1 MTTKLRSSM
10 RGLTVMVGTAVLL
23 SACAPNSVRTPSS
36 AGVKAP
42 LVAAEQETGRYGT
55 LLRLASS
62 TRSAGDPAAA
72 VNMYQQAIALER
84 GRPEAYALLG
94 DTLIELG
101 ANDQAAEVFE
111 QSLKRDGDGLAARLG
126 YARALVALKRPEA
139 AIPHYEAVLRSHD
152 GNLQA
157 HNGLGVAYDL
167 SGQHQAAQKV
177 YRDALAI
184 APDSMLL
191 RNNLGL
197 SLSLAGDHQDAI
209 ELLQVVADEPGAR
222 AQNRQNLALA
232 YGLAGDLA
240 SAERISRLD
249 LDEESVQSNIAYF
262 AALAAIDDRRKRA
275 AALSAQPSNHEA
287 PAEADAASGHRLTA
301 LALGDQGL
309 ELALTPTGR
318 WYVNL
323 GEYANRVQAASAWRQ
338 LRAQHQ
344 DLLSRFDRLAGAEN
358 GRQPLLVGPMATAEK
373 AEGLCGSLADRGQT
387 CRPMAL

>member
-1 MTTKLRSSM
+1 MTIELRSSV
-10 RGLTVMVGTAVLL
+10 RRLTAMIGVAALM
-23 SACAPNSVRTPSS
+23 SACAPNSVRTP
-36 AGVKAP
+36 AGAP
-42 LVAAEQETGRYGT
+42 IAGPLAAAEQETNRYGT

-84 GRPEAYALLG
+84 GRSEAYALLG

-101 ANDQAAEVFE
+101 AYDQAADVFE
-111 QSLKRDGDGLAARLG
+111 QSLERDGDGLAARLG
-126 YARALVALKRPEA
+126 YARVLVALKRPEA
-139 AIPHYEAVLRSHD
+139 AIPHYRAVLATAKD
-152 GNLQA
+152 NLQA
-157 HNGLGVAYDL
+157 YNGLGVAYDL
-167 SGQHQAAQKV
+167 SGQHQAAQDV
-177 YRDALAI
+177 YRDALGI

-197 SLSLAGDHQDAI
+197 SLALAGQHQDAI

-249 LDEESVQSNIAYF
+249 LDEESVRSNIAYF
-262 AALAAIDDRRKRA
+262 TALAAIEDRRKRA
-275 AALSAQPSNHEA
+275 SALSAHPSDHED
-287 PAEADAASGHRLTA
+287 PASPNASGRKLTA
-301 LALGDQGL
+301 LALGGEGL

-323 GEYANRVQAASAWRQ
+323 GEYANRLQAASAWRKLQ
-338 LRAQHQ
+338 TQHG
-344 DLLSRFDRLAGAEN
+344 DLLTQFDRLAGAES

-373 AEGLCGSLADRGQT
+373 AESLCDNLVGRGQA

>member
-1 MTTKLRSSM
+1 MTTEVRSSM
-10 RGLTVMVGTAVLL
+10 WGRAVAIGIVALM
-23 SACAPNSVRTPSS
+23 SACAPSSVKMPSTTQANQS
-36 AGVKAP
+36 LA
-42 LVAAEQETGRYGT
+42 AAEQETGRYGT

-62 TRSAGDPAAA
+62 TRSSGDPAAA

-101 ANDQAAEVFE
+101 AHDQAAEVFQ

-126 YARALVALKRPEA
+126 YARSLVALKRPEA
-139 AIPHYEAVLRSHD
+139 AIPHYETVLKSD
-152 GNLQA
+152 ESNIQA
-157 HNGLGVAYDL
+157 RNGLGVAYDL
-167 SGQHQAAQKV
+167 AGQHRAAQDI

-197 SLSLAGDHQDAI
+197 SLALSGDHRDSI
-209 ELLQVVADEPGAR
+209 ELLQIVADEPGAR

-232 YGLAGDLA
+232 FGLAGDLA
-240 SAERISRLD
+240 SAERVSRLD
-249 LDEESVQSNIAYF
+249 LDEEAVRSNVAYF
-262 AALAAIDDRRKRA
+262 ASLAAIKDKRKRA
-275 AALSAQPSNHEA
+275 SALGATPSAEGA
-287 PAEADAASGHRLTA
+287 PAKSGDARQRLAA
-301 LALGDQGL
+301 LALGTEGL

-323 GEYANRVQAASAWRQ
+323 GEYANRLQAASAWRQ
-338 LRAQHQ
+338 LQAQHV
-344 DLLSRFDRLAGAEN
+344 DLLSRFDRLAGAEK
-358 GRQPLLVGPMATAEK
+358 GRQPLLVGPLGTAEK
-373 AEGLCGSLADRGQT
+373 AESLCGTLTDRGQT